1 MTAIRTGAA
10 FADDI
15 RAVVQRARHVT
26 RVHHHDAVGSTN
38 EEALGLA
45 RGGAPHGTLVL
56 ADRQTAGRGRQGRRW
71 ESPPGVGLWFSW
83 MLRPD
88 LDLARGFLVTALGAL
103 AVAEAVG
110 RLTGRAATVRWPND
124 VLVGGRK
131 LAGVLAEAR
140 GQGSRLE
147 AVVLG
152 IGVNVGQ
159 LPADFP
165 EELAGIA
172 TSMAIEAG
180 RPVDRV
186 LAFQSIVESFEQ
198 GYDQMQRDGG
208 ARVLDDWRAAMSLV
222 GEPVRLALSD
232 RDVTGRVVAIADDGA
247 LVLEDEAGVKTAHHA
262 GDVQRLTETR

>member
-1 MTAIRTGAA
+1 MTCIRGSAV

-26 RVHHHDAVGSTN
+26 RVHHHDVVGSTN
-38 EEALGLA
+38 AEALELA
-45 RGGAPHGTLVL
+45 RAGAPHGTLVI

-83 MLRPD
+83 VLRPE
-88 LDLARGFLVTALGAL
+88 LELARGFLVTALGAL
-103 AVAEAVG
+103 AISDAVG

-124 VLVGGRK
+124 VLVGRSK

-140 GQGSRLE
+140 GQGTRLE
-147 AVVLG
+147 VVVLG

-159 LPADFP
+159 RAADFP

-172 TSMAIEAG
+172 TSMSIEAG

-208 ARVLDDWRAAMSLV
+208 V
-222 GEPVRLALSD
+222 
-232 RDVTGRVVAIADDGA
+232 
-247 LVLEDEAGVKTAHHA
+247 
-262 GDVQRLTETR
+262 

>member
-1 MTAIRTGAA
+1 MSTVRGGAV

-26 RVHHHDAVGSTN
+26 RVHHHDTVGSTN
-38 EEALGLA
+38 AEALELA
-45 RGGAPHGTLVL
+45 KAGAPHGTLVI

-83 MLRPD
+83 VLRPE
-88 LDLARGFLVTALGAL
+88 LELSRGFLVTALGAL
-103 AVAEAVG
+103 AVAEATG

-124 VLVGGRK
+124 VLVGRRK

-159 LPADFP
+159 RPGDFP
-165 EELAGIA
+165 EELAEIA
-172 TSMAIEAG
+172 TSMAIEADHD
-180 RPVDRV
+180 VDRV
-186 LAFQSIVESFEQ
+186 LAFRSIVESFEQ
-198 GYDQMQRDGG
+198 GYDRMLTDGG
-208 ARVLDDWRAAMSLV
+208 ERALGDWRASMSLV
-222 GEPVRLALSD
+222 GERVRLALPGGE
-232 RDVTGRVVAIADDGA
+232 VVGRVVAIADDGA
-247 LVLEDEAGVKTAHHA
+247 LVLEDDAGMRTAHHA
-262 GDVQRLTETR
+262 GDVRRLMETR